1 MLLTR
6 VATVSR
12 RMMIFSSWS
21 NGWKVPWAVI
31 VPKENL
37 FLFIQTL
44 RLLLQR
50 PISNPI
56 SLIGNM
62 CFSNEA
68 EKTNKNVA
76 SLKERAACCICMHR
90 RCHGR
95 QTISAALCDAVCISG
110 STIVIGVA
118 RAVCESWRNVHTQLL
133 EWKWISG
140 IQRLEVPHGTQ
151 TSWCV
156 NTLWIQTPNWKQQL
170 EECIKLLH
178 YWALQIDS
186 F

>member
-6 VATVSR
+6 VAAISR
-12 RMMIFSSWS
+12 RMMIFSGWS
-21 NGWKVPWAVI
+21 NWLKGAMGSDRPQR
-31 VPKENL
+31 NL

-95 QTISAALCDAVCISG
+95 QTISAALCDASLHLWVHCCYWCSSCSGWKLTKCPNTAAGMKMNFRYSKIRG
-110 STIVIGVA
+110 ST
-118 RAVCESWRNVHTQLL
+118 RHT
-133 EWKWISG
+133 
-140 IQRLEVPHGTQ
+140 
-151 TSWCV
+151 
-156 NTLWIQTPNWKQQL
+156 
-170 EECIKLLH
+170 
-178 YWALQIDS
+178 D
-186 F
+186 